1 MKSSFYT
8 AEELKKLAFKAI
20 GKNVLISRYARF
32 YSIKNIEI
40 GSNVRIDD
48 FCLLSG
54 KIKIGNHVHISAYS
68 SLCAGDNK
76 GIVLEDFVNISER
89 VVIFAKTDDFS
100 GATLTNPTI
109 PEKYKNVI
117 ESEVILKKHS
127 IAGVSSSIL
136 PGVIMEEGSV
146 LGANSFLKKS
156 TEPWSIYAGSPA
168 RKIKDRKKDLLKL
181 EKQFLEEYNKN
192 IKSPLS
198 PMTT

>member
-8 AEELKKLAFKAI
+8 AAELKKLPFKAI
-20 GKNVLISRYARF
+20 GKDVLISRYARI

-54 KIKIGNHVHISAYS
+54 KIKIGNYVHISAYS

-76 GIVLEDFVNISER
+76 GIVLEDFANISER
-89 VVIFAKTDDFS
+89 VTIFSKTDDFS

-117 ESEVILKKHS
+117 ESEVVLKKHA
-127 IAGVSSSIL
+127 IVGVGSSIL
-136 PGVIMEEGSV
+136 PGVIMGDGSV
-146 LGANSFLKKS
+146 LGANSFLKIS
-156 TEPWSIYAGSPA
+156 AEPWSIYAGAPA
-168 RKIKDRKKDLLKL
+168 KKIKDRKKDLLNL
-181 EKQFLEEYNKN
+181 EKLFLEEYSK
-192 IKSPLS
+192 KQ
-198 PMTT
+198 